1 MSRKKHPA
9 IHIHGQARDQAYGQ
23 FEWYRE
29 GIWKD
34 FFFLQQ
40 ALELPRDR
48 LFDYHY
54 ISQSPNFDP
63 LQFARH
69 CAWLSEE

>member
-1 MSRKKHPA
+1 MPSHPHSLARKNL
-9 IHIHGQARDQAYGQ
+9 
-23 FEWYRE
+23 
-29 GIWKD
+29 GIWPVRMILGRHMERD

-40 ALELPRDR
+40 ALELQRDS

-54 ISQSPNFDP
+54 ISQSPNIFDL

-69 CAWLSEE
+69 HAWHLRE